1 MMVHSSY
8 IWVFMD
14 FFGDFELQNTF
25 QKRTAPKSIEIDK
38 DKPHMKFSAL
48 NADFYCPS
56 LDVLGSKKPAHKGIK
71 EQYPRKSRYFTV
83 VGQSFVET
91 VADRHGHAAT
101 TNTF

>member
-1 MMVHSSY
+1 LNVK
-8 IWVFMD
+8 IGVFVD
-14 FFGDFELQNTF
+14 FLVIFGCKIHFKSEL
-25 QKRTAPKSIEIDK
+25 RPKPIEIDM
-38 DKPHMKFSAL
+38 DKLCMKFSAL
-48 NADFYCPS
+48 NIYFNGPS

>member
-1 MMVHSSY
+1 
-8 IWVFMD
+8 MD

-56 LDVLGSKKPAHKGIK
+56 LDVLGSKKPVHEGIK
-71 EQYPRKSRYFTV
+71 KWYPRKSCYFTV
-83 VGQSFVET
+83 VRQCFVKM
-91 VADRHGHAAT
+91 VADHHGHAAYDKKH
-101 TNTF
+101 